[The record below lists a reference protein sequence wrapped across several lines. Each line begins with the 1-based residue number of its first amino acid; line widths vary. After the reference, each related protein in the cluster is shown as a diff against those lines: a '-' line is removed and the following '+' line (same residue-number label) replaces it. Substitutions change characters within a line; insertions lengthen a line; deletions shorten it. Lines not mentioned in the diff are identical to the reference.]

1 MKFMS
6 ITRLPLKYLLIF
18 GLLFLLSAFNYA
30 ADSLTLSAI
39 NFSSQSGDRLQVQL
53 ELSGNAIEPKV
64 FKTDNPAR
72 VVLDFAGVKNGLNR
86 KIYAIN
92 QGSALNAYVIEAD
105 GRVRVILNL
114 LEMLPYEVKTVGNNV
129 VLTLTPTLAAK
140 AEIPITQPAPKITTP
155 AQKQAANK
163 VATTHLPEQAISG
176 FDFKRGDK
184 GEGRILVSLANP
196 NTVVNS
202 KKESGKVIL
211 SFLNTQLPEGLA
223 KRLDVSEFATPV
235 KFIDTV
241 SAKQETTLTV
251 TTVNELYDYSV
262 FQTDGLLTI
271 EFRPLTDVEKEK
283 LEKTRVKYT
292 GERLSLNFQDIEIRS
307 VISIL
312 AEFTGQNMVA
322 GEDVSGNIT
331 LKLDDV
337 PWDEALDF
345 IMMTKELGKYQTGN
359 VILISPIDRI
369 KDYKEKQQKMEEVV
383 EKSDAL
389 VTEYLKINFAKAES
403 FKSLLNGL
411 DTGAFG
417 TCGASNQ
424 ANSSNLS
431 VNTTG
436 TSTVNAPE
444 QIRPSTSSMMP
455 SMNQNSMYG
464 MQGQVPSGINPE
476 ENRLLSPRGS
486 AIVDSRTNTLI
497 VKDTVKKLEDVKKL
511 IHKLDVPVQQ
521 VMIESRIVIAD
532 DTFAKNLGVKFG
544 AAKQGTIDS
553 TTGYA
558 IGGKGTKG
566 SASPSADGSLGILN
580 DSLVD
585 LGAEAIGGTPVGA
598 LGMTL
603 ARGADYV
610 LNLEVQALQSDGR
623 GESISNPRVMT
634 MNRCTAHIVQGV
646 QVPYVTLPTSVA
658 AGAGTNNSVPTVTF
672 KDATL
677 ALNVTPQITP
687 SGAVLMNLV
696 IKKDNVNEAAS
707 VGLNGNK
714 VLDKREIQT
723 SVLVEDGE
731 TIVLGGVYED
741 NDSITKNKIP
751 FFADLPLVG
760 DLFSNSSNNNSK
772 KELLIFV
779 TPKIIKDNETAQQN

>member
-1 MKFMS
+1 M
-6 ITRLPLKYLLIF
+6 LKTNVWLKLLIA
-18 GLLFLLSAFNYA
+18 LLFLPIVGQTNTVS
-30 ADSLTLSAI
+30 STLSAI
-39 NFSSQSGDRLQVQL
+39 NFTSQSSDKLQVQMD
-53 ELSGNAIEPKV
+53 LSGSVVEPKV

-72 VVLDFAGVKNGLNR
+72 IVLDFVAVKNGLTK
-86 KIYAIN
+86 KIYPIN
-92 QGSALNAYVIEAD
+92 QGPALNAYVIEAD

-114 LEMLPYEVKTVGNNV
+114 IEAMPFDVKTEGNKV
-129 VLTLTPTLAAK
+129 VLTLSPSQEMIVSTASKPIAKPSDVKLNTPEVTK
-140 AEIPITQPAPKITTP
+140 ATNA
-155 AQKQAANK
+155 K
-163 VATTHLPEQAISG
+163 VAAFIPEQMISG

-184 GEGRILVSLANP
+184 NEGRILVSLANP

-202 KKESGKVIL
+202 KKDNGKVVIH
-211 SFLNTQLPEGLA
+211 FLNTQLPDGLA
-223 KRLDVSEFATPV
+223 KRMDVSEFATPV

-251 TTVNELYDYSV
+251 TMVNELYDYSV
-262 FQTDGLLTI
+262 FQTDGLLTV
-271 EFRPLTDVEKEK
+271 EFRPLSDEEKEK
-283 LEKTRVKYT
+283 QEKLRVKYV
-292 GERLSLNFQDIEIRS
+292 GDRLSLNFQEIEIRN
-307 VISIL
+307 IIAIL

-322 GEDVSGNIT
+322 GDDVSGNIT

-345 IMMTKELGKYQTGN
+345 ILMTKELGKYQTGN
-359 VILISPIDRI
+359 VTLISPLDKI

-389 VTEYLKINFAKAES
+389 MTEYLKINFAKAES

-417 TCGASNQ
+417 SCGANNEV
-424 ANSSNLS
+424 NSSNMSVSPNGSSS
-431 VNTTG
+431 VNA
-436 TSTVNAPE
+436 ND
-444 QIRPSTSSMMP
+444 
-455 SMNQNSMYG
+455 QNSNSQTQSPSIGRSLMQNPNG
-464 MQGQVPSGINPE
+464 MPNNLNTGINPE
-476 ENRLLSPRGS
+476 ENRILSVRGS

-497 VKDTVKKLEDVKKL
+497 VKDTAKKLDDVKKL
-511 IHKLDVPVQQ
+511 IYKLDVPVQQ

-544 AAKQGTIDS
+544 AGKQGVINGN
-553 TTGYA
+553 TGYA
-558 IGGKGTKG
+558 IGGTGTHG
-566 SASPSADGSLGILN
+566 NVAQDANGAIGTLQ
-580 DSLVD
+580 DSLFD
-585 LGAEAIGGTPVGA
+585 LGAAKIGATPVGA

-603 ARGADYV
+603 AKGADYV

-646 QVPYVTLPTSVA
+646 QVPYVTLPASSA
-658 AGAGTNNSVPTVTF
+658 AGTSSTTVPTVTF

-687 SGAVLMNLV
+687 SGSVLMNLV
-696 IKKDNVNEAAS
+696 IKKDNINEAAS
-707 VGLNGNK
+707 ANLNGNK

-741 NDSITKNKIP
+741 GESLTKNKIP
-751 FFADLPLVG
+751 FFSDLPLIG
-760 DLFSNSSNNNSK
+760 DFFSNSAKTNNK

-779 TPKIIKDNETAQQN
+779 TPKIVKDNRATQ

>member
-1 MKFMS
+1 M
-6 ITRLPLKYLLIF
+6 
-18 GLLFLLSAFNYA
+18 GLLFLSSTLNYA

-53 ELSGNAIEPKV
+53 ELSGKAIEPKV

-86 KIYAIN
+86 KIYSIN

-114 LEMLPYEVKTVGNNV
+114 IEMLSYDVKTNGNNV
-129 VLTLTPTLAAK
+129 VLTLAPTFATK
-140 AEIPITQPAPKITTP
+140 TEIPVTNIPAPKTTTP
-155 AQKQAANK
+155 AQKQAANLA
-163 VATTHLPEQAISG
+163 ATTHLPEQAISG

-202 KKESGKVIL
+202 KKDSGKVIL
-211 SFLNTQLPEGLA
+211 SFLNTQLPVGLA

-241 SAKQETTLTV
+241 SAKQETTLTI

-262 FQTDGLLTI
+262 FQTDGLLTV
-271 EFRPLTDVEKEK
+271 EFRPLTDDEKEK

-292 GERLSLNFQDIEIRS
+292 GDRLSLNFQDIEIRS
-307 VISIL
+307 VIAIL

-322 GEDVSGNIT
+322 GEDVTGNIT

-359 VILISPIDRI
+359 VILISPLDKI

-417 TCGASNQ
+417 TCGASNE

-431 VNTTG
+431 INTTG

-444 QIRPSTSSMMP
+444 QIKPSSSSTMLP
-455 SMNQNSMYG
+455 SMNQSFNG
-464 MQGQVPSGINPE
+464 MQNQVASGINPE

-511 IHKLDVPVQQ
+511 IHKLDIPVQQ

-566 SASPSADGSLGILN
+566 SVSPNTDGSLGILN

-610 LNLEVQALQSDGR
+610 LNLEVQALQSNGR

-646 QVPYVTLPTSVA
+646 QVPYVTLPTAVA
-658 AGAGTNNSVPTVTF
+658 AGAGSNNAIPTVTF
-672 KDATL
+672 RDATL

-687 SGAVLMNLV
+687 SGSVLMNLV

-741 NDSITKNKIP
+741 NDSLTKNKIP
-751 FFADLPLVG
+751 FFADLPVVG
-760 DLFSNSSNNNSK
+760 DLFTNSSNKNSK

-779 TPKIIKDNETAQQN
+779 TPKIIKDNESAQQN

>member
-1 MKFMS
+1 MKSMFKK
-6 ITRLPLKYLLIF
+6 RLYWKWLIAF
-18 GLLFLLSAFNYA
+18 GLLYVISVFSYA
-30 ADSLTLSAI
+30 ADSVTLSAI
-39 NFSSQSGDRLQVQL
+39 NFASQSSDRLQVQI
-53 ELSGNAIEPKV
+53 ELSGTAVAPKV

-72 VVLDFAGVKNGLNR
+72 VVLDFVGVKNGLTR
-86 KIYAIN
+86 KIYYIN
-92 QGSALNAYVIEAD
+92 QGAALNAYVVEAD

-114 LEMLPYEVKTVGNNV
+114 LEAMPYDVKTDGNKV
-129 VLTLTPTLAAK
+129 LLTLTPAIEK
-140 AEIPITQPAPKITTP
+140 KPAMLPVKQQLKVSTP
-155 AQKQAANK
+155 ATEKATNAVVAA
-163 VATTHLPEQAISG
+163 HIPEQTISG

-184 GEGRILVSLANP
+184 GEGRILVSLANK

-202 KKESGKVIL
+202 KKENGKVVIN
-211 SFLNTQLPEGLA
+211 FLNTQLPEGLA

-241 SAKQETTLTV
+241 AAKQETTLTV

-262 FQTDGLLTI
+262 FQTDGMLTV
-271 EFRPLTDVEKEK
+271 EFRPLSDEEKDK
-283 LEKTRVKYT
+283 LEKSRVKYT
-292 GERLSLNFQDIEIRS
+292 GDRLSLNFQDIEIRS
-307 VISIL
+307 IIAIL

-359 VILISPIDRI
+359 VILISPLDKI

-383 EKSDAL
+383 EKSDSL
-389 VTEYLKINFAKAES
+389 VTEYIKINFAKAES
-403 FKSLLNGL
+403 FKSLLNGM

-417 TCGASNQ
+417 TCGASNE

-431 VNTTG
+431 VSPNG
-436 TSTVNAPE
+436 TSAVNANDRTN
-444 QIRPSTSSMMP
+444 QQSSP
-455 SMNQNSMYG
+455 LLPAQNSMLG
-464 MQGQVPSGINPE
+464 GQNQMAAGINPE
-476 ENRLLSPRGS
+476 ENRLLSTRGS

-497 VKDTVKKLEDVKKL
+497 IKDTAKKIEDVKNL

-532 DTFAKNLGVKFG
+532 DSFAKNLGVKFG
-544 AAKQGTIDS
+544 AAKQGAMNS
-553 TTGYA
+553 RTGYA
-558 IGGKGTKG
+558 IGGTGTKG
-566 SASPSADGSLGILN
+566 TMNSADGSLGTVN

-585 LGAEAIGGTPVGA
+585 LGVNQIAPGTPYGA

-610 LNLEVQALQSDGR
+610 LNLEVQALQTDGR

-646 QVPYVTLPTSVA
+646 QVPYVTLPTTVA
-658 AGAGTNNSVPTVTF
+658 AGSSSTTVPTVTF

-687 SGAVLMNLV
+687 SGSVLMNLV

-707 VGLNGNK
+707 IGLNGNK

-741 NDSITKNKIP
+741 NDSFTKNKVP

-760 DLFSNSSNNNSK
+760 DLFSNSANKNTK

-779 TPKIIKDNETAQQN
+779 TPKIIKDNQLAQ

>member
-1 MKFMS
+1 MLKK
-6 ITRLPLKYLLIF
+6 RLHLKWLIVF
-18 GLLFLLSAFNYA
+18 GMLYVLSTFNYA
-30 ADSLTLSAI
+30 AEPLTLSAI
-39 NFSSQSGDRLQVQL
+39 NFTSQSSERLEIQID
-53 ELSGNAIEPKV
+53 LSNTAIAPKV

-72 VVLDFAGVKNGLNR
+72 IVLDFVGVKNGLTR
-86 KIYAIN
+86 KIYYIN
-92 QGSALNAYVIEAD
+92 QGAVLNAYVVEAD
-105 GRVRVILNL
+105 GRVRVVLNL
-114 LEMLPYEVKTVGNNV
+114 LEVMPYEIKTDKNKVF
-129 VLTLTPTLAAK
+129 LTLTPAAATRNVAPSAAK
-140 AEIPITQPAPKITTP
+140 QPMKISSP
-155 AQKQAANK
+155 AKEKATNAVVAA
-163 VATTHLPEQAISG
+163 HIPEQTISG

-184 GEGRILVSLANP
+184 GEGRILVSLANK

-202 KKESGKVIL
+202 KKENGKVVIN
-211 SFLNTQLPEGLA
+211 FLNTQLPEGLA

-241 SAKQETTLTV
+241 AAKQETTLTI
-251 TTVNELYDYSV
+251 TTVNDLYDYSV
-262 FQTDGLLTI
+262 FQTDGMLTV
-271 EFRPLTDVEKEK
+271 EFRPLSDAEKEK
-283 LEKTRVKYT
+283 QEKSRVKYT
-292 GERLSLNFQDIEIRS
+292 GDRLSLNFQDIEIRS
-307 VISIL
+307 IIAIL

-359 VILISPIDRI
+359 VILISPLDKI

-383 EKSDAL
+383 EKSDSL
-389 VTEYLKINFAKAES
+389 ITEYIKINFAKAES
-403 FKSLLNGL
+403 FKSLLNGM

-417 TCGASNQ
+417 TCGASNE
-424 ANSSNLS
+424 ANSSNMS
-431 VNTTG
+431 VSPSG
-436 TSTVNAPE
+436 TSAVNAQE
-444 QIRPSTSSMMP
+444 QALQSSTGGMSRMIPSQQSMLGGQ
-455 SMNQNSMYG
+455 NQIA
-464 MQGQVPSGINPE
+464 SGINPE
-476 ENRLLSPRGS
+476 ENRLLSTRGS

-497 VKDTVKKLEDVKKL
+497 IKDTAKKIEDVKHL

-532 DTFAKNLGVKFG
+532 DSFAKNLGVKFG
-544 AAKQGTIDS
+544 AAKQGAMNS
-553 TTGYA
+553 RTGYA
-558 IGGKGTKG
+558 VGGTGTKG
-566 SASPSADGSLGILN
+566 SMNSTDGSLGTVN

-585 LGAEAIGGTPVGA
+585 LGVNQIAPGTPYGA

-610 LNLEVQALQSDGR
+610 LNLEVQALQTDGR

-646 QVPYVTLPTSVA
+646 QVPYVTLPTTVA
-658 AGAGTNNSVPTVTF
+658 AGSSSTTVPTVTF

-687 SGAVLMNLV
+687 SGSVLMNLV

-707 VGLNGNK
+707 IGLNGNK

-741 NDSITKNKIP
+741 NDSFTKNKVP

-760 DLFSNSSNNNSK
+760 DLFSNSANKNTK

-779 TPKIIKDNETAQQN
+779 TPKIIKDNQPAQ

>member
-1 MKFMS
+1 MS

-760 DLFSNSSNNNSK
+760 DLFSNSSNKNSK

>member
-1 MKFMS
+1 MLMM
-6 ITRLPLKYLLIF
+6 REPLKYLIIF
-18 GLLFLLSAFNYA
+18 GLLFLSSAFNYA

-72 VVLDFAGVKNGLNR
+72 VVLDFTGVKNGLNR
-86 KIYAIN
+86 KIYSIN
-92 QGSALNAYVIEAD
+92 QGSALNAYVIEAN

-114 LEMLPYEVKTVGNNV
+114 IDMLSYDVKTSGNKV
-129 VLTLTPTLAAK
+129 VLTLTPAFTTKTETSGAK
-140 AEIPITQPAPKITTP
+140 ILAPKTTTP
-155 AQKQAANK
+155 AQKQAANLA
-163 VATTHLPEQAISG
+163 ATTHLPEQAISG

-211 SFLNTQLPEGLA
+211 SFLNTQLPAGLS

-271 EFRPLTDVEKEK
+271 EFRPLTDEEKEK

-307 VISIL
+307 VIAIL

-322 GEDVSGNIT
+322 GEDVTGNIT

-359 VILISPIDRI
+359 VILISPLDKI

-389 VTEYLKINFAKAES
+389 ITEYLKINFAKAES

-417 TCGASNQ
+417 TCGASNE

-436 TSTVNAPE
+436 TSTVNAQE
-444 QIRPSTSSMMP
+444 QVRPSTSSMMLP
-455 SMNQNSMYG
+455 SINQNPLYG
-464 MQGQVPSGINPE
+464 MQGQMPSGINPE

-646 QVPYVTLPTSVA
+646 QVPYVTLPTAVA
-658 AGAGTNNSVPTVTF
+658 AGAGSNNAIPTVTF
-672 KDATL
+672 RDATL

-687 SGAVLMNLV
+687 SGSVLMNLV

-741 NDSITKNKIP
+741 NDSLTKNKIP

-760 DLFSNSSNNNSK
+760 DLFTNSSNKNSK

-779 TPKIIKDNETAQQN
+779 TPKIIKDNESAQ

>member
-1 MKFMS
+1 ML
-6 ITRLPLKYLLIF
+6 ITRSYLKWSMAL
-18 GLLFLLSAFNYA
+18 GLLCLFSALNYA

-39 NFSSQSGDRLQVQL
+39 NFSSHSGDRLQVQL
-53 ELSGNAIEPKV
+53 ELSSTAIEPKV

-72 VVLDFAGVKNGLNR
+72 IVLDFVGVKNGLNK
-86 KIYAIN
+86 KIYSIN

-114 LEMLPYEVKTVGNNV
+114 LEMLPYEIKTAGNKV
-129 VLTLTPTLAAK
+129 FLTMTPTLAAVPTTSPPVAK
-140 AEIPITQPAPKITTP
+140 KTPVPKLSSPAVTKSTN
-155 AQKQAANK
+155 AVVAA
-163 VATTHLPEQAISG
+163 HIPEQAISG

-202 KKESGKVIL
+202 KKENGKVVL
-211 SFLNTQLPEGLA
+211 NFLNTQLPDGLA

-241 SAKQETTLTV
+241 SAKQETTLTI
-251 TTVNELYDYSV
+251 TTVNDLYDYSV
-262 FQTDGLLTI
+262 FQTDGLLTV
-271 EFRPLTDVEKEK
+271 EFRPLSDEEKEK

-292 GERLSLNFQDIEIRS
+292 GDRLSLNFQDIEIRS
-307 VISIL
+307 VIAIL

-322 GEDVSGNIT
+322 GEDVSGSIT

-359 VILISPIDRI
+359 VILISPLDKI

-417 TCGASNQ
+417 TCGASNE

-431 VNTTG
+431 VSPNG
-436 TSTVNAPE
+436 TSAINAQE
-444 QIRPSTSSMMP
+444 QIRPAQALPNLS
-455 SMNQNSMYG
+455 QNSMFG
-464 MQGQVPSGINPE
+464 AQAQIPSGINPE

-558 IGGKGTKG
+558 VGGKGTKG

-658 AGAGTNNSVPTVTF
+658 AGTGTNNTVPTVTF

-741 NDSITKNKIP
+741 NDSLTKNKIP

-760 DLFSNSSNNNSK
+760 HLFTNSSNKNSK

-779 TPKIIKDNETAQQN
+779 TPKIIKDNESAQ

>member
-1 MKFMS
+1 PAKEKA
-6 ITRLPLKYLLIF
+6 TN
-18 GLLFLLSAFNYA
+18 AVVA
-30 ADSLTLSAI
+30 AHI
-39 NFSSQSGDRLQVQL
+39 
-53 ELSGNAIEPKV
+53 
-64 FKTDNPAR
+64 
-72 VVLDFAGVKNGLNR
+72 
-86 KIYAIN
+86 
-92 QGSALNAYVIEAD
+92 
-105 GRVRVILNL
+105 
-114 LEMLPYEVKTVGNNV
+114 
-129 VLTLTPTLAAK
+129 
-140 AEIPITQPAPKITTP
+140 
-155 AQKQAANK
+155 
-163 VATTHLPEQAISG
+163 PEQTISG

-184 GEGRILVSLANP
+184 GEGRILVSLANK

-202 KKESGKVIL
+202 KKENGKVVIN
-211 SFLNTQLPEGLA
+211 FLNTQLPEGLA

-241 SAKQETTLTV
+241 SARQETTLSI
-251 TTVNELYDYSV
+251 TTVNDLYDYSV
-262 FQTDGLLTI
+262 FQTDGMLTV
-271 EFRPLTDVEKEK
+271 EFRPLSDAEKEK
-283 LEKTRVKYT
+283 QEKSRVKYT
-292 GERLSLNFQDIEIRS
+292 GDRLSLNFQDIEIRS
-307 VISIL
+307 IIAIL

-359 VILISPIDRI
+359 VILISPLDKI

-383 EKSDAL
+383 EKSDSL
-389 VTEYLKINFAKAES
+389 ITEYIKINFAKAES
-403 FKSLLNGL
+403 FKSLLNGM

-417 TCGASNQ
+417 TCGASNE
-424 ANSSNLS
+424 ANSSNMS
-431 VNTTG
+431 VSPSG
-436 TSTVNAPE
+436 TSAVNAQE
-444 QIRPSTSSMMP
+444 QALQQSSTGGISRMIQPQQSMLGGQ
-455 SMNQNSMYG
+455 NQIA
-464 MQGQVPSGINPE
+464 SGINPE
-476 ENRLLSPRGS
+476 ENRLLSTRGS

-497 VKDTVKKLEDVKKL
+497 IKDTAKKIEDVKNL

-532 DTFAKNLGVKFG
+532 DSFAKNLGVKFG
-544 AAKQGTIDS
+544 AAKQGAMNS
-553 TTGYA
+553 RTGYA
-558 IGGKGTKG
+558 VGGTGTKG
-566 SASPSADGSLGILN
+566 SMNSTDGSLGTVN

-585 LGAEAIGGTPVGA
+585 LGVNQIAPGTPYGA

-610 LNLEVQALQSDGR
+610 LNLEVQALQTDGR

-646 QVPYVTLPTSVA
+646 QVPYVTLPTTVA
-658 AGAGTNNSVPTVTF
+658 AGSSSTTVPTVTF

-687 SGAVLMNLV
+687 SGSVLMNLV

-707 VGLNGNK
+707 IGLNGNK

-741 NDSITKNKIP
+741 NDSFTKNKVP

-760 DLFSNSSNNNSK
+760 DLFSNSANKNTK

-779 TPKIIKDNETAQQN
+779 TPKIIKDNQPAQ